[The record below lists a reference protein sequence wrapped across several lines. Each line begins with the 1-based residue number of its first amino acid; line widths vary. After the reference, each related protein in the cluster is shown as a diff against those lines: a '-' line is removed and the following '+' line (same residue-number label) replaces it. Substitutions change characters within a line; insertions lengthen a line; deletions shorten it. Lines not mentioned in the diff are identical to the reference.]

1 MKKTYVPQSLRQL
14 NQKHTVKMPK
24 RENLRHDKEL
34 LSYYRETLLML
45 IDLVVD
51 TTENILDFDID
62 MMERIHLQNIQ
73 NKMFQLNEGVKKQLP
88 EKLNEKHETRVDFVT
103 EMINLCTLVEPKYFD
118 NVQSEMVK
126 KIKKIHK
133 LKWLYKAIKMKNIDI

>member
-14 NQKHTVKMPK
+14 NQKQTVKMPK

-126 KIKKIHK
+126 KIKKLHK
-133 LKWLYKAIKMKNIDI
+133 LK